1 MELNK
6 YIDHTLLKPTAS
18 EKDIIKICN
27 EAKEYHFASV
37 CVNPCNVLLVSKELK
52 GSDVK
57 VCSVISFPFGTSST
71 EVKVEEAKKAIEA
84 GAEEID
90 MVINVGKLLEGDL
103 EYTQNEVSAIT
114 KVCHEKNVL
123 LKVIVETCYLEEKN
137 IADICAIIEKA
148 GADFIKVGIGGG
160 SICITR
166 EQKGI
171 GRGQATAVIEVAK
184 ARDEY
189 FKKTG
194 IYVPVC
200 SDGGIVHDYHITLAL
215 AMGAD
220 FVMLGRYF
228 ARFDESPTNKLI
240 VNGNY
245 VKEYWGEGSNRARN
259 WQRYDLGGG
268 AKLAFEE
275 GVDSY
280 VPYAGSLHDNVNV
293 TISKIRHTMCNCGA
307 LSIEELQQKARITLV
322 SQASIAEG
330 SSHDVVVKN
339 TTIRAE

>member
-37 CVNPCNVLLVSKELK
+37 CVNPCNVSLVSNELK

-57 VCSVISFPFGTSST
+57 VCSVISFPFGASST

-148 GADFIKVGIGGG
+148 GADFIKTSTGYGPRGASVEDIKLFKKYLKKDTKIKASGGVR
-160 SICITR
+160 TR
-166 EQKGI
+166 EDSETYIGLGCSRIGASSGI
-171 GRGQATAVIEVAK
+171 AIV
-184 ARDEY
+184 
-189 FKKTG
+189 TG
-194 IYVPVC
+194 
-200 SDGGIVHDYHITLAL
+200 
-215 AMGAD
+215 
-220 FVMLGRYF
+220 
-228 ARFDESPTNKLI
+228 K
-240 VNGNY
+240 
-245 VKEYWGEGSNRARN
+245 
-259 WQRYDLGGG
+259 
-268 AKLAFEE
+268 
-275 GVDSY
+275 
-280 VPYAGSLHDNVNV
+280 
-293 TISKIRHTMCNCGA
+293 
-307 LSIEELQQKARITLV
+307 
-322 SQASIAEG
+322 
-330 SSHDVVVKN
+330 
-339 TTIRAE
+339 